1 MAKTKVVVTG
11 SNGLLGQ
18 KLIKL
23 LVGKNDFEVLALSRG
38 ENRLDDKMA
47 IPIIISI

>member
-18 KLIKL
+18 KLIQV
-23 LVGKNDFEVLALSRG
+23 VGGTTDFEGVALARG
-38 ENRLDDKMA
+38 VYRLADA
-47 IPIIISI
+47 NGFS